1 MCWDGSRTKLVAQG
15 RYHSVFMN
23 TINKLRNNLRQ
34 LIKIRHISSGCFC
47 FCCVSALVCRG
58 PSGSRFWSWTCLTGR
73 TWSRGLRHRA
83 RRCTGRDSREAWDRM
98 HTRNKRKFCRNQRE
112 IQIHCTIQI
121 VTHTMGVKKKLIAE
135 RNYLRLH
142 SMSEKKTDAL
152 DKRMTGARKRQKVRR
167 SCTNLQPPESIYRR
181 AYTQMINQKVNGSRN
196 TITHTSREKK
206 QILHVGLLG

>member
-83 RRCTGRDSREAWDRM
+83 RRCTERDSREARDRM
-98 HTRNKRKFCRNQRE
+98 QTWYKRKFCRNQRE
-112 IQIHCTIQI
+112 KQNHCTIQI
-121 VTHTMGVKKKLIAE
+121 VTHTMGAKKLIAE
-135 RNYLRLH
+135 GNYLRLH
-142 SMSEKKTDAL
+142 SKRAKKTDAL
-152 DKRMTGARKRQKVRR
+152 DKRMTGARKRKKRGGV
-167 SCTNLQPPESIYRR
+167 
-181 AYTQMINQKVNGSRN
+181 
-196 TITHTSREKK
+196 REKK
-206 QILHVGLLG
+206 NRNSK